1 MTLTFLG
8 TRGEIDARTRKHRMH
23 TSLLVR
29 HRRTRIMIDCGK
41 DWSGRLGT
49 VKPNVILITHA
60 HPDHAGGLKHGA
72 SCPVF
77 ATAESWQN
85 IRTCADRVVT
95 KVRRPFY
102 VGGVQFEAFRLEHS
116 IRAPAVGYR
125 LNAGGAS
132 IFYSPDV
139 ASIHEAHEALAGIR
153 LYIGDGAAITRP
165 ILRKRDHA
173 LIGHASIR
181 MQLEWCRTERVPAA
195 IFTHCG
201 SEIVKG
207 DQRRV
212 EEKIA
217 ALGEAAGVD
226 TSLSFDGFEIRI
238 GD

>member
-1 MTLTFLG
+1 
-8 TRGEIDARTRKHRMH
+8 
-23 TSLLVR
+23 
-29 HRRTRIMIDCGK
+29 MID
-41 DWSGRLGT
+41 
-49 VKPNVILITHA
+49 
-60 HPDHAGGLKHGA
+60 
-72 SCPVF
+72 
-77 ATAESWQN
+77 
-85 IRTCADRVVT
+85 
-95 KVRRPFY
+95 VRRPFY

-132 IFYSPDV
+132 VFYSPDV
-139 ASIHEAHEALAGIR
+139 ASIHEAHEALAGIQF
-153 LYIGDGAAITRP
+153 YIGDGAAITRP
-165 ILRKRDHA
+165 TLRKRDHA

-226 TSLSFDGFEIRI
+226 TFLPLTVLKSESEIDWLLGGSSLRPFTVGSIQFCEMAAGLH
-238 GD
+238 